1 MDYKVL
7 YRKYRPKDFNDL
19 VGQDHIKELLLQSI
33 INNKLSHAY
42 IFNGPRGTGKTS
54 TAKLFAK
61 IINCL
66 DNKDGNL
73 CTKCIS
79 CLSFDETTD
88 IIEIDAASNNGVDE
102 IRELRENVK
111 ISPGISKYKVYI
123 IDEVHMLSNNAWN
136 AFLKTLEEPPK
147 HVIFIL
153 ATTEIQ
159 KVPITVLSR
168 CQRFDFQRIS
178 DDIIFQKVKEIAKKE
193 KIKISDEAVSELS
206 VLSDGGLRDALS
218 MLDQLSKLNDKITL
232 ETLNNAY
239 GLVTNKDIFEVFDLY
254 EKNNIELLIN
264 KIDSL
269 NVKGANSEILLKK
282 MLDYLLQRLIEAK
295 ILNINNTNNLEELI
309 EDLEECYRK
318 KNKYLMIK
326 TTLLKNIK
334 QIDKIPKKNEIINEF
349 EDKIISREI
358 ILDDIPEQ
366 ISVEIL
372 NIRINN
378 SFVNANLNLKKE
390 FMKKWDELTNHFCT
404 NGETKYLSLLKNTKV
419 EVVSPTNVLLS
430 TKNFSNS
437 VLFNSICDEISEK
450 CQKIIGPDIKIICLD
465 EEQWKKEKN
474 RYIETKKDKKYN
486 YINEP
491 ESKNDSKTINLAS
504 NIFGKELIEIK

>member
-33 INNKLSHAY
+33 LNNKLSHAF

-61 IINCL
+61 IINCTNNFEGIAC
-66 DNKDGNL
+66 NK
-73 CTKCIS
+73 CVS
-79 CLSFDETTD
+79 CLSYEETTD

-111 ISPGISKYKVYI
+111 ILPGISRYKVYI
-123 IDEVHMLSNNAWN
+123 IDEVHMLSTNAWN

-159 KVPITVLSR
+159 KIPITVLSR

-178 DDIIFQKVKEIAKKE
+178 SEVIFLKVKEIAKKE
-193 KIKISDEAVSELS
+193 KINIIDEAITELSELS
-206 VLSDGGLRDALS
+206 NGGLRDALG
-218 MLDQLSKLNDKITL
+218 MLDQLSKLNDKITI

-239 GLVTNKDIFEVFDLY
+239 GLVTNKDVKEIFEVY
-254 EKNNIELLIN
+254 KKREIKLLIE
-264 KIDSL
+264 KIDNL
-269 NVKGANSEILLKK
+269 NSKGVKSEVFLTKIL
-282 MLDYLLQRLIEAK
+282 DFLLQELINYK
-295 ILNINNTNNLEELI
+295 ITNSKEINNLEQLI
-309 EDLEECYRK
+309 LDLEECYTK

-326 TTLLKNIK
+326 TMILKNIEDLVTK
-334 QIDKIPKKNEIINEF
+334 YEVVNTVVEEKN
-349 EDKIISREI
+349 ISREI
-358 ILDDIPEQ
+358 ISNEIQNQ
-366 ISVEIL
+366 INLEIL
-372 NIRINN
+372 NIRVNN

-390 FMKKWDELTNHFCT
+390 FIKKWDELTNYFCT

-419 EVVSPTNVLLS
+419 EVVSPTNVLIS
-430 TKNFSNS
+430 TKSYSNS
-437 VLFNSICDEISEK
+437 VLFNLICDEIAEK
-450 CQKIIGPDIKIICLD
+450 CKKIIGDSIKIICLD
-465 EEQWKKEKN
+465 EEQWKKVKSKYIKN
-474 RYIETKKDKKYN
+474 KNHISYN
-486 YINEP
+486 YIEEP
-491 ESKNDSKTINLAS
+491 ILKKDNKAINNAT